1 MLLPVSAKTIY
12 GSFGRTKSTISND
25 VNYRRSKD
33 SALEG
38 DGYMYRE
45 AMRQLESWKM
55 APDRKPLILRGARQ
69 VGKTWLMKEFGKLY
83 YQKCAYISMDENERM
98 EEVFREAFD
107 IGRIIEM
114 LEIEVGFKIDPEET
128 LIIFDEVQEI
138 PRALKSLKYF
148 QETAPQYHII
158 AAGSL
163 LGIALHEGTSFPVGK
178 VDFCYLYPLTFRE
191 FLLACGEER
200 LLEILDRNDSDAIQ
214 VFRTKYT
221 DYLKYYYY
229 IGGMPEAVLEFI
241 TNRDMKKVREVQNR
255 LLYAY
260 ENDLS
265 KHAPKEIVIRIRM
278 LWNSIPAQLAK
289 ENKKFI
295 YGLIREGARAREYEV
310 AITWLIDVGLVYKV
324 GRVKKPDFP
333 LRACQDFSA
342 FKLFVVDIGL
352 LGAMSRLNQKI
363 ILEGNRLF
371 EEFKGAL
378 TEQYVLQ
385 QLITDPENDIFYW
398 SAENATA
405 ELDFLIQ
412 TDEYMIPMEVKAEE
426 NLQAKSLKVFT
437 QKYGI
442 KKAVRVSMAGF
453 RDQDWLIN
461 FPLYNVGNL
470 NKYLKGK

>member
-1 MLLPVSAKTIY
+1 M
-12 GSFGRTKSTISND
+12 TIS
-25 VNYRRSKD
+25 
-33 SALEG
+33 
-38 DGYMYRE
+38 MYRE
-45 AMRQLESWKM
+45 AIQRLKIWKE
-55 APDRKPLILRGARQ
+55 APSRKPLVIRGARQ

-83 YQKCAYISMDENERM
+83 YQRCAYVSMDENERM
-98 EEVFREAFD
+98 QEVFRDAFD
-107 IGRIIEM
+107 INRIIEM
-114 LEIEVGFKIDPEET
+114 LEIEVGFKINQKDT

-138 PRALKSLKYF
+138 PRALKALKYF
-148 QETAPQYHII
+148 QETAPEYHII

-178 VDFCYLYPLTFRE
+178 VDFCDLFPLTFRE
-191 FLLACGEER
+191 FLLACGEEK
-200 LLEILDRNDSDAIQ
+200 LVEILDRNDLGAMHI
-214 VFRTKYT
+214 VKTKYK

-241 TNRDMKKVREVQNR
+241 TNRDMKSVRNVQNR

-265 KHAPKEIVIRIRM
+265 KHAPKEIVTRIRM

-295 YGLIREGARAREYEV
+295 YGLIREGARAKEYEV
-310 AITWLIDVGLVYKV
+310 AITWLMDVGLVYKIN
-324 GRVKKPDFP
+324 RVKKPDFP
-333 LRACQDFSA
+333 LRAYQDFSA

-352 LGAMSRLNQKI
+352 LGAMSRLNPKI

-385 QLITDPENDIFYW
+385 QLITEPENDIFYW
-398 SAENATA
+398 SAENATS

-412 TDEYMIPMEVKAEE
+412 TDEYIIPLEVKAEE

-437 QKYGI
+437 QKYGV
-442 KKAVRVSMAGF
+442 KNAVRVSMSEF
-453 RDQDWLIN
+453 REQDWLVNI
-461 FPLYNVGNL
+461 PLYNIGNF
-470 NKYLKGK
+470 NQYIKSRIEHF